1 MSQSGIFELP
11 RVLTLRYRS
20 VRKPNPWGRGPVL
33 IGNCENGAEHDFKLG
48 QRRAVVSLGPRFHD
62 SRHAGVWL
70 VDEPYP
76 ARPDRFFYRSIHAD
90 IGYVVLLFTVLRLIW
105 RGFNPTPALP
115 SAMPRWQRIAAH
127 ISHGAIYVAIILVT
141 MLGWA
146 HSGAR
151 TPDYSSWFGLF
162 HVPQITSPDKA
173 AADAYEERHIFFA
186 YVLLAL
192 IVVHL
197 AGAAWHH
204 FVKRDR
210 VTARM
215 IDGAPG

>member
-1 MSQSGIFELP
+1 MMRNTISSWGSVARLLHW
-11 RVLTLRYRS
+11 VL
-20 VRKPNPWGRGPVL
+20 GFA
-33 IGNCENGAEHDFKLG
+33 ILG
-48 QRRAVVSLGPRFHD
+48 MLAFGWWMNHI
-62 SRHAGVWL
+62 
-70 VDEPYP
+70 P

-90 IGYVVLLFTVLRLIW
+90 IGYVVLLLTVLRVIW

-115 SAMPRWQRIAAH
+115 SDMPRWQRIAAH

-192 IVVHL
+192 IVIHL

-204 FVKRDR
+204 FIKRDS